1 MLTEHG
7 KAAKRTA
14 LAATAIAAL
23 SLAATLLSARSVLA
37 EAKLVRTDPPNDS
50 ILTEAP
56 ARRQAAS
63 AGRFDTSAS
72 LGDHLLGPPMA
83 DREMVR
89 PSLPLLKLKAS
100 GRGRAARPVG
110 PVRLA
115 SAIM

>member
-56 ARRQAAS
+56 VRRQAAS

-72 LGDHLLGPPMA
+72 LGDHLLGPPTA
-83 DREMVR
+83 DGERWCVHR
-89 PSLPLLKLKAS
+89 SPCSS
-100 GRGRAARPVG
+100 SRRAVEDAPPDPWG
-110 PVRLA
+110 Q
-115 SAIM
+115 